1 VVYLET
7 VEVSGY
13 TLDQMDALKDL
24 VFKKMEEGMRRYR
37 KYPNS

>member
-1 VVYLET
+1 
-7 VEVSGY
+7 
-13 TLDQMDALKDL
+13 MDALKDL